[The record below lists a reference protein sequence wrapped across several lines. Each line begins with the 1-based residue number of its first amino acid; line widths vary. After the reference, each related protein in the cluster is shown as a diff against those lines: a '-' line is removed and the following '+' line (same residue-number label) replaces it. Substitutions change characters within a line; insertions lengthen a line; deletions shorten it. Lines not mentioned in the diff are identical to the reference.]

1 MEELELLGIVNG
13 LRVYVDEDAGY
24 FLFMAKEIIL
34 DGKTEDGTDLLY
46 IKDLK

>member
-1 MEELELLGIVNG
+1 LEDLELLGTVNG
-13 LRVYVDEDAGY
+13 FRVFVDEDAGY

-34 DGKTEDGTDLLY
+34 DGKTEDGKDFLY